1 MKSVFTSFSPIKTSQ
16 FREYIRINPE
26 NAEGH
31 NTLGGA
37 LLERGNV
44 DEALAEY
51 REALRINPDYD
62 EAHYNLGV
70 ALKDQGK
77 LDEAIAEYREALR
90 INPHNAKAYNNLGVA
105 LKEQGK
111 LEETIAEYREAL
123 RINPHD
129 VVLHNNLGVAS
140 RMRESWPRRLP
151 NIAKRLA
158 LILASCRPTT
168 IWESLCASKTIGLGP
183 QGNFASSS
191 GLSQAVPIRESGS
204 SAHEAFWQTWK
215 GLNRCDKQLP
225 KRHLMQNR
233 LNDQAAVFRHLLS
246 FLLSQVWRCEH

>member
-1 MKSVFTSFSPIKTSQ
+1 MLTKLRGEHKTGGRAGSG
-16 FREYIRINPE
+16 INPQY
-26 NAEGH
+26 A
-31 NTLGGA
+31 
-37 LLERGNV
+37 
-44 DEALAEY
+44 
-51 REALRINPDYD
+51 

-70 ALKDQGK
+70 GLKDQGR
-77 LDEAIAEYREALR
+77 LDEAIAEYREALH
-90 INPHNAKAYNNLGVA
+90 IKSGLQEAHFALGKALYD
-105 LKEQGK
+105 QGK
-111 LEETIAEYREAL
+111 IDAALAEYREAL

-158 LILASCRPTT
+158 LILASRRPTT

>member
-1 MKSVFTSFSPIKTSQ
+1 M
-16 FREYIRINPE
+16 
-26 NAEGH
+26 
-31 NTLGGA
+31 
-37 LLERGNV
+37 
-44 DEALAEY
+44 
-51 REALRINPDYD
+51 
-62 EAHYNLGV
+62 
-70 ALKDQGK
+70 
-77 LDEAIAEYREALR
+77 
-90 INPHNAKAYNNLGVA
+90 
-105 LKEQGK
+105 
-111 LEETIAEYREAL
+111 EETIAEYREAL

-129 VVLHNNLGVAS
+129 VVLH
-140 RMRESWPRRLP
+140 LP

-158 LILASCRPTT
+158 LILASRRPTT

-246 FLLSQVWRCEH
+246 FL